1 MNQLMHWFSMG
12 GYSTY
17 VWSSYGVVFVVLVW
31 NALGCGRQ
39 KKRTENC
46 LAHGLNRRVYDE
58 SSPEKKTVVHR
69 IYYQHLD
76 RCNVFDVVCAPA
88 KH

>member
-39 KKRTENC
+39 KKRTEK
-46 LAHGLNRRVYDE
+46 LLGSWFKQTRL
-58 SSPEKKTVVHR
+58 
-69 IYYQHLD
+69 
-76 RCNVFDVVCAPA
+76 
-88 KH
+88 